1 MSDSIRETIIKKFI
15 SLAAGIRTASG
26 YNTNIGASVK
36 RAEPQIDQ
44 TALPASNIVPS
55 HEVGLSAGDTYDSDL
70 MRMTIQAEGLVAHG
84 STDASVM
91 YEMIL
96 ADLRKCFTC
105 KQHDIATV
113 FGNIG
118 IDSVYYRGT
127 AEPYLKSVGAE
138 VTGAAISLQVTYRTA
153 MGDPYN

>member
-1 MSDSIRETIIKKFI
+1 MADPIRETIIKKFI
-15 SLAAGIRTASG
+15 ALAATIRTASG
-26 YNTNIGASVK
+26 YQTNIGANVN
-36 RAEPQIDQ
+36 RAEAQIDQ
-44 TALPASNIVPS
+44 SAIPASNIVPS
-55 HEVGLSAGDTYDSDL
+55 HEAGLSGGDTYDSDL

-96 ADLRKCFTC
+96 ADLRKRFTC
-105 KQHDIATV
+105 KQHDITTV
-113 FGNIG
+113 FGDIG

-127 AEPYLKSVGAE
+127 AEPYLKAVGAE
-138 VTGAAISLQVTYRTA
+138 VTGCAILLQVTYRTA